1 MSAGLTVHRAKK
13 GDGSWC
19 GAIITT
25 YSHETVLRLPA
36 RRLGLIALRRDA
48 AHVDEAKGRGVGT
61 ATLAVGFEDGSQA
74 EERILLT
81 HAAHFCKVDPRL
93 FARGDGNGPRFL
105 RNQLGVR
112 EGMRE
117 LLWGAPDTGVRTGEL
132 LDHIVRV
139 AAVVGK
145 DGAVEF
151 GNVGGWAKVR
161 GRGHGA
167 AGEGDYGCDFGD
179 TEALTDDFGGDKAG
193 GTGDDKLHDGTELF
207 TYFT

>member
-1 MSAGLTVHRAKK
+1 MDH
-13 GDGSWC
+13 
-19 GAIITT
+19 GALAITT

-61 ATLAVGFEDGSQA
+61 ATLAVRFECGSQA
-74 EERILLT
+74 EERMLLT
-81 HAAHFCKVDPRL
+81 HAAHFCKVEPGL
-93 FARGDGNGPRFL
+93 FARCDGHSPGIL
-105 RNQLGVR
+105 RHQLGVSGR
-112 EGMRE
+112 NERASV
-117 LLWGAPDTGVRTGEL
+117 GAPDTGVCTGEL
-132 LDHIVRV
+132 LYHIVWV
-139 AAVVGK
+139 AAVVGNN
-145 DGAVEF
+145 GAVEF
-151 GNVGGWAKVR
+151 GNVGGGAKVR

-193 GTGDDKLHDGTELF
+193 GTGDDKLHDETLLF